1 VSASSRPD
9 GLRFRQGLLI
19 AGELVLAATY
29 WLVGDNVLLRFLL
42 IGVGALAAA
51 LYLALA
57 PGRGP
62 SLLRTFRLG
71 VSSLMLHKLRSLLT
85 TLGVLFGTSSVIAM
99 LAIGEGAS
107 EEAQE
112 QIRQLGSRNVILR
125 SVKPRED
132 FATGQQAVR
141 VVSYGLT
148 EEDLARVRDT
158 FPAVTRVVPVREIF
172 DEVRHGS
179 RAMNPRVL
187 ATVPMYREVTGR
199 VVSEG
204 RFLADAD
211 LENTANVCVLS
222 DEVANYLFPFS
233 SPLGEQIKV
242 GGDYFTVIGTL
253 LSRVRPANDAAPA
266 GSSTAEVFI
275 PMATGQKW
283 YGDMQVKIRAGS
295 REMEEVE
302 LHEIVVEAARMED
315 VPLVAA
321 ACREML
327 ARNHAQS
334 DCEMVVPLELLL
346 RAQETKRIFNIV
358 LGSIASISLLVG
370 GIGIMNVMLATVT
383 ERTREIGIRRALGAK
398 RRHIVTQFL
407 VETVVLSIGGG
418 LLGIALGLLIPVIVE
433 RTANMP
439 TIVTP
444 TAPILAFGISA
455 LIGVVFGLY
464 PAWRAANMDPVEAL
478 RHE

>member
-1 VSASSRPD
+1 MK
-9 GLRFRQGLLI
+9 
-19 AGELVLAATY
+19 
-29 WLVGDNVLLRFLL
+29 
-42 IGVGALAAA
+42 
-51 LYLALA
+51 
-57 PGRGP
+57 GP
-62 SLLRTFRLG
+62 SLARTVRLG
-71 VSSLMLHKLRSLLT
+71 VSSLLLHKLRSLLT

-112 QIRQLGSRNVILR
+112 QIRQLGSRNIILR

-148 EEDLARVRDT
+148 EDDLARVRET
-158 FPAVTRVVPVREIF
+158 FPGVTRVVPVREIF
-172 DEVRHGS
+172 EEVRKGE

-187 ATVPMYREVTGR
+187 ATLPVYREVTGR
-199 VVSEG
+199 VVAEG

-211 LENTANVCVLS
+211 LMATANVCVLS
-222 DEVANYLFPFS
+222 DEVASYLFPFR
-233 SPLGEQIKV
+233 SPLGETVKV
-242 GGDYFTVIGTL
+242 GGDYYTVVGTL
-253 LSRVRPANDAAPA
+253 LSRVRPSSDAAPA
-266 GSSTAEVFI
+266 GKSAAEVFI
-275 PMATGQKW
+275 PLETGQKW
-283 YGDMQVKIRAGS
+283 YGSIQVKLRAGS
-295 REMEEVE
+295 RDMEEVE
-302 LHEIVVEAARMED
+302 LHEIVVEADTAEN

-327 ARNHAQS
+327 TRNHAQG
-334 DCEMVVPLELLL
+334 DYEVVVPLELLL
-346 RAQETKRIFNIV
+346 RAEATKRIFNIV

-407 VETVVLSIGGG
+407 VETVVLSVGGG
-418 LLGIALGLLIPVIVE
+418 LLGVALGLVIPLIVE
-433 RTANMP
+433 ATADMR

-444 TAPILAFGISA
+444 SAPLLAFVISA
-455 LIGVVFGLY
+455 GVGVVFGLY
-464 PAWRAANMDPVEAL
+464 PAARAARMDPVEAL